1 MMRSK
6 CVADLNELGG
16 GVMCLLQYS
25 MALERIL
32 ELMVLLT
39 KIMQEVDAE
48 EEDDVEETWA
58 HGGCQEGRG
67 HRGGGSG
74 QVAAAVAVTSCWQG
88 GFG

>member
-1 MMRSK
+1 
-6 CVADLNELGG
+6 
-16 GVMCLLQYS
+16 
-25 MALERIL
+25 
-32 ELMVLLT
+32 
-39 KIMQEVDAE
+39 MQEVDAE

-74 QVAAAVAVTSCWQG
+74 QVTAAVAVASWWQG